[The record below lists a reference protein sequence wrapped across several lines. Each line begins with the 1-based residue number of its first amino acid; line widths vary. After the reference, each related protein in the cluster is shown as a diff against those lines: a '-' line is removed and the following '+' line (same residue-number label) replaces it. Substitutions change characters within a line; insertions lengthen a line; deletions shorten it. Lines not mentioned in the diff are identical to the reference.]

1 MSTLALADQQST
13 ILASLRRLKGR
24 GTVGDVMA
32 DSGLGAENARAGL
45 KALLETHH
53 GHLAV
58 ADSGELVYE
67 FDPKLIERGTEPV
80 LSRISG
86 SFIRAVHVAF
96 KVWIV
101 TMLVVYFVT
110 FVVLIIVAASKR
122 KGGGSNSRGSGGFG
136 GGGRHR
142 GGGGGHGMGLHSL
155 YWIWG
160 PRWRIDRPYYGRRW
174 ESTLDKEDRV
184 PFYKKVFAFVFGPD
198 RPTPTQQQ
206 LDRAK
211 LRLIR
216 ARHGVLTTAELV
228 EHTGSTFDEAESDL
242 ARMVGA
248 YDGEPLASPNG
259 EVVYVFPGIMASVD
273 DRRPAREPNPAWLRL
288 EHPQE
293 LTGNTATANA
303 IVAGMNSFTLAA
315 AASAPWFIFPRLGI
329 GGPEAFVALVLVP
342 VVYSFLFFAGPLMR
356 MTGVVLENRRRRLRN
371 VRRLLVG
378 LIYGRA
384 LDGDKPV
391 RESEVFSFLKS
402 RLPLRSVSEAEAT
415 SVLRSIT
422 AEVDANVSTDDKGA
436 LQYTFGEIRAQFA
449 ASEALRSKLRL
460 ERKSIGDIVFST
472 ADTAETEGQRDLAL
486 FDQALLEFDVS
497 LDRDLPSLDRVSFE
511 DDFSLVEFDEQ
522 LKNRDKT
529 H

>member
-1 MSTLALADQQST
+1 
-13 ILASLRRLKGR
+13 
-24 GTVGDVMA
+24 MA

-45 KALLETHH
+45 KALLETHR

-80 LSRISG
+80 LSRIAG
-86 SFIRAVHVAF
+86 GFNKAVRGAF

-101 TMLVVYFVT
+101 TMLVVYFVV
-110 FVVLIIVAASKR
+110 FVVLVIAALFANQR
-122 KGGGSNSRGSGGFG
+122 GSDSRGSW
-136 GGGRHR
+136 GGGRRGH
-142 GGGGGHGMGLHSL
+142 GGGLHFDPFIL

-160 PRWRIDRPYYGRRW
+160 PRWRIGRPYYGHRW
-174 ESTLDKEDRV
+174 ERTLDKEDRV

-198 RPTPTQQQ
+198 RPTPTQRQ

-242 ARMVGA
+242 GRMVGS

-259 EVVYVFPGIMASVD
+259 EVVYAFPGIMASVE

-288 EHPQE
+288 ENPQE
-293 LTGNTATANA
+293 LTGNTTRANA
-303 IVAGMNSFTLAA
+303 LVAGMNTFTFAA

-329 GGPEAFVALVLVP
+329 SGPEAFVALVLVP
-342 VVYSFLFFAGPLMR
+342 VVYSFLFFAGPLVR
-356 MTGVVLENRRRRLRN
+356 MTGVALENRRRRSRN

-378 LIYGRA
+378 LVYGRA

-391 RESEVFSFLKS
+391 RESEAFHFVEK
-402 RLPLRSVSEAEAT
+402 RLPDGSVSEAEAT
-415 SVLRSIT
+415 SVLRSIA
-422 AEVDANVSTDDKGA
+422 AELDADVSTDDKGA
-436 LQYTFGEIRAQFA
+436 LQYTFGEVRAQFA

-472 ADTAETEGQRDLAL
+472 ADAEETAGQRDLAL
-486 FDQALLEFDVS
+486 FDQALLEPDAS
-497 LDRDLPSLDRVSFE
+497 LDRYLPSVDRVSFE
-511 DDFSLVEFDEQ
+511 DDFSLVEFDEE
-522 LKNRDKT
+522 LKRGER
-529 H
+529 